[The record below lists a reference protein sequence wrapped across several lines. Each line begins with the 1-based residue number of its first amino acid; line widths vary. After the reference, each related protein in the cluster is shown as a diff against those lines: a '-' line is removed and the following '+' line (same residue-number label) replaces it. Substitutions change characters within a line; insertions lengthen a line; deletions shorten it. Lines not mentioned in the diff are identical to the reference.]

1 MKSFEKRIQ
10 IQKGIGHIVHE
21 QGAVCRK
28 ERERCAGDS
37 GKNQVHN
44 KAPTPTKVS
53 AASKTRVFHEV
64 QYMYYVKIAIKFI
77 LDFAMMFTK
86 KRQRIF

>member
-1 MKSFEKRIQ
+1 MQ
-10 IQKGIGHIVHE
+10 
-21 QGAVCRK
+21 
-28 ERERCAGDS
+28 EREGAHGAGDS

-64 QYMYYVKIAIKFI
+64 QYTYVEIAIKFI

-86 KRQRIF
+86 KTTNFLIVNKIIKLSNSTG

>member
-1 MKSFEKRIQ
+1 MKLLEKRIQ
-10 IQKGIGHIVHE
+10 LQKGIGYIVHE

-64 QYMYYVKIAIKFI
+64 QYM
-77 LDFAMMFTK
+77 
-86 KRQRIF
+86 